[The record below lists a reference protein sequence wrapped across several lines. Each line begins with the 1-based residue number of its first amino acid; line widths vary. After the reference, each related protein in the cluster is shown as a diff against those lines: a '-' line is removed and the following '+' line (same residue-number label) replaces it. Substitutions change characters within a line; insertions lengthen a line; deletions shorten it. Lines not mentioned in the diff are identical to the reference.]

1 MNVVNIVKGIF
12 LDKRLIQKKNEELVD
27 KNISGKSFQVKYE
40 DKNNRKQILDI
51 IIKKNCVWFII
62 IVLVMIQNDRI

>member
-12 LDKRLIQKKNEELVD
+12 LDKRLIQKKNEQLVD
-27 KNISGKSFQVKYE
+27 KNVSGKSFQVKYE

-51 IIKKNCVWFII
+51 IIKKNCVWFMI
-62 IVLVMIQNDRI
+62 IVLVRIQNDRI

>member
-40 DKNNRKQILDI
+40 DENNRKQILDI
-51 IIKKNCVWFII
+51 IIKKNCNWFII

>member
-1 MNVVNIVKGIF
+1 M
-12 LDKRLIQKKNEELVD
+12 NEELVD
-27 KNISGKSFQVKYE
+27 KNVSGKSFQVKYE

>member
-12 LDKRLIQKKNEELVD
+12 LDKRLIKKKNEELVD
-27 KNISGKSFQVKYE
+27 KNVSGKSFQVKYE

-51 IIKKNCVWFII
+51 IIKKNCNWFII

>member
-51 IIKKNCVWFII
+51 IIKKNYDGFMI
-62 IVLVMIQNDRI
+62 IVLVMIQNDKI